1 MGTFCGSRGPALYF
15 DAVGEDRFAVTR
27 SMQLTTRDVV
37 QFKVNANYFHEFY
50 FLLSLLDC
58 VALRSV
64 GNILALFHNKM
75 LSITRYNNCS
85 KLRNPYT

>member
-37 QFKVNANYFHEFY
+37 QFKVNANYFHEVY
-50 FLLSLLDC
+50 FLLSLLD
-58 VALRSV
+58 
-64 GNILALFHNKM
+64 
-75 LSITRYNNCS
+75 
-85 KLRNPYT
+85 